1 MGTARRGPLAV
12 ASVFA
17 VLLTGGLVSVSRQPA
32 ACLTLVA
39 ASSQEKSTL
48 LTQIAADYLRG
59 YPTVDGRCVGIQ
71 VTRQASGSA
80 EQALARGW
88 DDRTDGLRPDIWSPA
103 STTWSVLLSDHL
115 NTRGKPNLVPDG
127 TPILFKSPLVIGM
140 PKPMAVALGWPDK
153 ALGWSDIL
161 QLARDRVGWSRY
173 GHPEWGVFKL
183 GKTNPAISTSG
194 LHALIG
200 TYFAASGRS
209 SDLTE
214 TALADPA
221 VVDFVRGVEAA
232 VEHYGDSV
240 STFLL
245 NLQAADDANRAL
257 SYVSA
262 VAMEEKE
269 VRDYNKGNPLADPT
283 RMGEHAAPRVPLV
296 AIYPKEGTIAADHP
310 FVILRAPWVTNAK
323 QRAAQA
329 FLSFLHAPGQQL
341 RFQAVGFR
349 DQSGRPGPEISPS
362 NGLQPE
368 QPSAYLQPPGAP
380 VIERMQ
386 QAWTGLRKRA
396 RVLLLFDVSGAT
408 TGADV
413 NQLRNSLGAGLSELA
428 ADDLVSYWEFASQLS
443 GNLPYRKVLGFAP
456 VAINA
461 SPMATHMATMQP
473 TDRPAALYRAIRSG
487 LDAMR
492 KDADPTRINAMV
504 VITNGRSTDSSD
516 SDLSSLLRDLQDA
529 SENSSVHVFMVAYG
543 KSPDGRTLSQ
553 IARAAR
559 GATYDAGSP
568 GGVFT
573 AVISNF

>member
-1 MGTARRGPLAV
+1 MGTSGRGPLAV

-17 VLLTGGLVSVSRQPA
+17 ILLTGGLVSLSRQPA
-32 ACLTLVA
+32 GCLTLVV

-48 LTQIAADYLRG
+48 LAKIAGDYAQSHPL
-59 YPTVDGRCVGIQ
+59 VDGQCVSVQ
-71 VTRQASGSA
+71 VTRQASGEA

-88 DDRTDGLRPDIWSPA
+88 DRRIDGPPPDIWSPA
-103 STTWSVLLSDHL
+103 STTWAVLLSYHL
-115 NTRGKPNLVPDG
+115 KSRGKPILVPDG
-127 TPILFKSPLVIGM
+127 LPILFKSPLVIGM
-140 PKPMAVALGWPDK
+140 PQPMAAALGWPGK

-161 QLARDRVGWSRY
+161 ELARGRVGWSRY
-173 GHPEWGVFKL
+173 GHPDWGVFKL
-183 GKTNPAISTSG
+183 GKTNPTISTSG

-214 TALADPA
+214 AALTDPT
-221 VVDFVRGVEAA
+221 VVDFVRGVESA

-245 NLQAADDANRAL
+245 NLQAADDENRAL

-269 VRDYNKGNPLADPT
+269 VWDYNKGNPLADPA
-283 RMGEHAAPRVPLV
+283 RAGEHAAPRVPLV

-310 FVILRAPWVTNAK
+310 FVILKAPWVTPSK

-329 FLSFLHAPGQQL
+329 FLSFLHAPAQQV

-349 DQSGRPGPEISPS
+349 DQAGQPGIEISPS

-368 QPSAYLQPPGAP
+368 RPGAYLQPPVAP
-380 VIERMQ
+380 VIEAMQ

-408 TGADV
+408 AGADV
-413 NQLRNSLGAGLSELA
+413 RQLRSSLGSGLSELA
-428 ADDLVSYWEFASQLS
+428 ADDLVGCWEFASQLS
-443 GNLPYRKVLGFAP
+443 GDLPYRQVLGFAP
-456 VAINA
+456 VATNA
-461 SPMATHMATMQP
+461 SPLETRAATLQSTNK
-473 TDRPAALYRAIRSG
+473 PAALYSAIRDG
-487 LDAMR
+487 LGAVR
-492 KDADPTRINAMV
+492 QGVDPTRINALV
-504 VITNGRSTDSSD
+504 VVTNGRSTDAGDYS
-516 SDLSSLLRDLQDA
+516 LSSLLRELQDA
-529 SENSSVHVFMVAYG
+529 SESSGVHVFMVGYG
-543 KSPDGRTLSQ
+543 KNPDGHTLSQ
-553 IARAAR
+553 IARASR
-559 GATYDAGSP
+559 GATYDASRP
-568 GGVFT
+568 GGVFS